1 MTAQTK
7 TVLKSYFETGDTP
20 TQAQFEDLIDTIPGA
35 LGAIADGDIPASIAR
50 DSEVAASYRPITEKS
65 QVIFTIEGSLA
76 VGSGTIRIRNRTGRT
91 LTISEVHCEV
101 NTAPVGAAIIVDIH
115 KNGTTIF
122 TTQSNRP
129 QIADGANAGNST
141 TIEAPSWAND
151 TYLTMDR
158 DQVGSGTA
166 GSDLVVTVVY
176 S

>member
-65 QVIFTIEGSLA
+65 QAIFTIEGSLT

-115 KNGTTIF
+115 KNDAEQPAADCRRGERGEQHDDRSAVVGERYVF
-122 TTQSNRP
+122 DDGPRP
-129 QIADGANAGNST
+129 GGERDGG
-141 TIEAPSWAND
+141 E
-151 TYLTMDR
+151 R
-158 DQVGSGTA
+158 SG
-166 GSDLVVTVVY
+166 GHGGVQLGE
-176 S
+176 